1 MNIRPF
7 TPADLPA
14 ALALCA
20 GAGWNQTEVDL
31 RRMLV
36 LGPDGAFAAWEDGRV
51 VGTTMTIAYGTALA
65 WIGVVLVDPDYR
77 RRGIA
82 LALMQ
87 AACDHLQR
95 CGVTTIKLDATPDGR
110 LVYQKLGFVDEC
122 LFQRWRLDTPQ
133 PPSAADVSHGNWND
147 IAALDTAAFG
157 VDRSA
162 LVQAII
168 TDAGPPLVQRDKHD
182 TVTGYVSF
190 RPGARASYV
199 GPVVAEDHLTA
210 RSLLTAALSARS
222 TCSATSVSS
231 GIATFSAC
239 VSAPTLRYPTPP
251 AFSPSPAPKWA
262 NC

>member
-1 MNIRPF
+1 M
-7 TPADLPA
+7 
-14 ALALCA
+14 LA
-20 GAGWNQTEVDL
+20 
-31 RRMLV
+31 
-36 LGPDGAFAAWEDGRV
+36 LGPDGAFAAWEDGRA
-51 VGTTMTIAYGTALA
+51 VGTTMTIAYGTQLA

-87 AACDHLQR
+87 AACDRLQR

-122 LFQRWRLDTPQ
+122 LFQRWRLDTPKPQ
-133 PPSAADVSHGNWND
+133 SVADVSRGGWNE

-168 TDAGPPLVQRDKHD
+168 ADAGLPLVQRDKNGK
-182 TVTGYVSF
+182 VTGYASF

-199 GPVVAEDHLTA
+199 GPLVAEDVLTA
-210 RSLLTAALSARS
+210 RSLLADALAR
-222 TCSATSVSS
+222 TGDKPVIVDANVDFA
-231 GIATFSAC
+231 GA
-239 VSAPTLRYPTPP
+239 VDLLRELGFVWERDLLRMRLGPDTRLSH
-251 AFSPSPAPKWA
+251 SPSIFAIAGPEVG
-262 NC
+262 